1 MLGDLF
7 VVFKAKI
14 AGFINNVK
22 QMLGITQGATQK
34 INASAK
40 EMEGALN
47 SAFSGQLRNN
57 ITNLSENIS
66 RTRENIVNLKD
77 ELKFLI
83 SEQKNQKEGTQAFKD
98 TAKEI
103 NNVKKELFKAQQ
115 QLAAYN
121 IEARDQKKALADSR
135 LAAEDYSSVMEAT
148 SRAVT
153 AASQALLLLGNENEN
168 LKPLLRGVSL
178 AMAGVNA
185 VIAVQNLRLRENAVF
200 AKVAAGAQNILR
212 SAFVGATGAATA
224 FKTVLASIGIGAAI
238 LIIGQLISKIM
249 EISEATSEAEE
260 TQKKFNEEY
269 AKFGGKELSRVRLLI
284 AQVENLTLSLNARKK
299 SLKELQ
305 DIFPAY
311 FKNLDDEKILSG
323 QIRIETNKLTTA
335 ILKNAKAKALQNRLT
350 EAAEETLIVTQ
361 KSAKALTE
369 LNKTT
374 KEYEENASNGADV
387 STFYTS
393 KINRLRNEVTEAA
406 KRLGEL
412 SAQSKKYS
420 EEIDRINAQTDP
432 VIGAT
437 EEQVKKEKEVRKK
450 IVKIVEES
458 YKAQQD
464 AEIADAKIKGQQ
476 ALTLATTEEKRAQII
491 NATEQEI
498 IKIKEKYAPKL
509 PQIDAKSQA
518 EALAQYKQFE
528 LDKINAQIEADKR
541 SKAARDKDTDA
552 LVKAEED
559 KNQIQK
565 DSLEGMLQMNQEE
578 MDRNTGILAAEY
590 NNNHL
595 TYEQYQERLTET
607 LILYLNKR
615 KGILKKEGQ
624 DTLKIEK
631 QIADLSVK
639 QTKKANDDQVRLLE
653 QANRVIQQSFQS
665 LYEDLAESFGNF
677 LASTEMTENP
687 LEKLFGG
694 IIESVGGFMTALGK
708 SIIAI
713 GVAKLQLDAALTS
726 FNGPAAIAA
735 GIALVAAGTATKAI
749 AKQGFAAFADGG
761 IVSGPT
767 LGLVGEYPGAST
779 NPEVIAPLDKLKS
792 IIGGKGEG
800 DGFIAE
806 TRISGRDLAVV
817 LNRYNKD
824 NARG

>member
-83 SEQKNQKEGTQAFKD
+83 SEQKNQKQGTQAFKD

-153 AASQALLLLGNENEN
+153 AASQALLLIGNENEN

-224 FKTVLASIGIGAAI
+224 LKTVLASMGIGAAI
-238 LIIGQLISKIM
+238 LIIGELISKIM

-284 AQVENLTLSLNARKK
+284 NQVQNLTLSLNTRKK

-323 QIRIETNKLTTA
+323 AVRIETNKLTTA

-369 LNKTT
+369 LNQTT

-412 SAQSKKYS
+412 NAQSKKYS

-432 VIGAT
+432 VIGAS
-437 EEQVKKEKEVRKK
+437 EEQVKKEKEVRGK
-450 IVKIVEES
+450 IAKVVKES

-464 AEIADAKIKGQQ
+464 AEIADAKIKEQQ

-541 SKAARDKDTDA
+541 SKVARDKDTDA

-565 DSLEGMLQMNQEE
+565 DSLEGRLQFNQEE
-578 MDRNTGILAAEY
+578 LDRNTGLLAAEY
-590 NNNHL
+590 NNTNL
-595 TYEQYQERLTET
+595 TYEQYQERLNAT

-615 KGILKKEGQ
+615 KEILKEAGK
-624 DTLKIEK
+624 DTLEIEK
-631 QIADLSVK
+631 QIADLSGKTFEKSEAKK
-639 QTKKANDDQVRLLE
+639 QKILEDSTRQIQVSYQKLF
-653 QANRVIQQSFQS
+653 S
-665 LYEDLAESFGNF
+665 DLAETFGNA
-677 LASTEMTENP
+677 LSAVATNENP
-687 LEKLFGG
+687 IETFLNGILSSVASFMDAFGK
-694 IIESVGGFMTALGK
+694 A
-708 SIIAI
+708 IIAV
-713 GVAKLQLDAALTS
+713 GVATVKFNASLTS
-726 FNGPAAIAA
+726 LQGPAAIAA
-735 GIALVAAGTATKAI
+735 GIALIAAAGVARNLASKGPT
-749 AKQGFAAFADGG
+749 AFADGG

-767 LGLVGEYPGAST
+767 LGLIGEYPGAAS

-792 IIGGKGEG
+792 LIGDLGILEG
-800 DGFIAE
+800 LLQKQE
-806 TRISGRDLAVV
+806 LAVEI
-817 LNRYNKD
+817 
-824 NARG
+824 